1 MRDALIYIRVY
12 IYVYISTLASHGRDI
27 TPPALV
33 SLFYWQTFSEKLWR
47 NMKWG
52 NRTKLENE
60 KLRKLI
66 VFKSFSRVLGRA

>member
-1 MRDALIYIRVY
+1 M
-12 IYVYISTLASHGRDI
+12 YISTLACHGRDI

-52 NRTKLENE
+52 NRAKRENE
-60 KLRKLI
+60 KLRKQI
-66 VFKSFSRVLGRA
+66 VFKNVRRVLGRA